1 MAERDESEL
10 KPVYLL
16 FCVCERR
23 LILTAVLVASKMYN
37 DTYYTNRYIA
47 QVGGVTL
54 NNINELERH
63 FIEICDWHL
72 YVSPEEFELYE
83 RALITY
89 QQVEQSQQ
97 LQQMSQLQLQQYASS
112 LGHSQPTSPVPIQ
125 VGSPGL
131 SDHSYGGLAM
141 TPTRG
146 IVQVQDH

>member
-1 MAERDESEL
+1 MH
-10 KPVYLL
+10 LL
-16 FCVCERR
+16 FCVCVRR

-89 QQVEQSQQ
+89 QQV
-97 LQQMSQLQLQQYASS
+97 
-112 LGHSQPTSPVPIQ
+112 V
-125 VGSPGL
+125 
-131 SDHSYGGLAM
+131 
-141 TPTRG
+141 
-146 IVQVQDH
+146 